1 MKKLISMILVI
12 LLVLPVNLI
21 GYAASDITPPK
32 LINVSINM
40 KELKVGDVLK
50 ITFELAPDLESGH
63 NTDPIAQSSMVELRH
78 SSGEK
83 TNGVNFYIG
92 NNKFQFERE
101 IDSEFLQGEWNIEY
115 VTFRDNAGNSSSYHI
130 EDDAILKALS
140 FNVKDGAVVPVKPEL
155 RGLTILTPQV
165 SVGEDAKVN
174 LDVYDPS
181 NIIVQGTVDFVH
193 KETGNRYNTLLTKKL
208 DDSTWEA
215 ILTVPD
221 DMKNGEWYVEEV
233 SLGTRYTSY
242 RFFKKDYNFLQNK
255 KITISGGL
263 NDITAPIFHSIDIS
277 KSSVQVGDTFEVTV
291 EAEDKETKIK
301 DVTVAFGNKL
311 TTHTLYTPDEWTEK
325 DGKYKFTVQ
334 VPIGQLPGE
343 YVLKHINITD
353 TANNTNWVM
362 PMHLKNVPEINIQS
376 IFTGTDGDF
385 NSILT
390 GSTFDPMYNVKA
402 ISNYEGNLT
411 NDITY
416 NGNVDTQTKGVY
428 LVTYSVESNN
438 QNYTYKDYRWVSVND
453 ENTLDNSTDVSTAYF
468 KSNVDVVVPSNLNVS
483 LKSKSTNISVNGKAQ
498 VTSEGEYTATINSSS
513 STQARALSSSGS
525 PQTSQFKFVI
535 DRTLPTTKLNNINSA
550 STSVTGL
557 TEPNAKLALNIK
569 DITYAGK
576 ADSTGKFTIKFP
588 KQKVNTNYSI
598 QAKDLAGNIG
608 KEVSGKVV
616 LPLTVNSISN
626 RSTTVSGTSVPYASV
641 KMYINNK
648 YVKQTKVNS
657 KGEFK
662 LAISSLSPGKIVKV
676 VVNTKDA
683 STSFTRK
690 VSDKIAP
697 VIQSIDKV
705 TSNST
710 YVSGKVEKYA
720 KIRVDWMEYQG
731 VIAEGKALSNGSF
744 KIKIQKLKKGSTLR
758 IWATD
763 AAGNESY
770 KIIKVN

>member
-1 MKKLISMILVI
+1 MKKLISMILVL

-63 NTDPIAQSSMVELRH
+63 NTDPIAQSSMLQLIH

-92 NNKFQFERE
+92 DNKFQYERK

-155 RGLTILTPQV
+155 RGMTVLTPTA
-165 SVGEDAKVN
+165 SVGDDVKFKVEI
-174 LDVYDPS
+174 YDPS
-181 NIIVQGTVDFVH
+181 NIITRGYVDLVH
-193 KETGNRYNTLLTKKL
+193 KKTGSRQMASLRKKL
-208 DDSTWEA
+208 DGTNWEA

-221 DMKNGEWYVEEV
+221 EMKNGDWYIDAV
-233 SLGTRYTSY
+233 SLGTPYYSY
-242 RFFKKDYNFLQNK
+242 RFKKDDYAFLQNK
-255 KITISGGL
+255 NITIFGGL
-263 NDITAPIFHSIDIS
+263 NDFTAPIFHSIDIT
-277 KSSVQVGDTFEVTV
+277 KSSVQVGDSFEVTV
-291 EAEDKETKIK
+291 EAEDKGSKIK
-301 DVTVAFGNKL
+301 DVSVAFGNKFSQ
-311 TTHTLYTPDEWTEK
+311 HTLYTPNDWTEK
-325 DGKYKFTVQ
+325 DGKFKFTVK
-334 VPIGQLPGE
+334 VPIGQQPGE
-343 YVLKHINITD
+343 YVLEHIYISD

-376 IFTGTDGDF
+376 IFTGTDGAF

-402 ISNYEGNLT
+402 ISNYEGDLT

-428 LVTYSVESNN
+428 LLTYSVESNH

-468 KSNVDVVVPSNLNVS
+468 KSNVDVVVPSNVNVS
-483 LKSKSTNISVNGKAQ
+483 LKSKSTNTSVNGKAQ
-498 VTSEGEYTATINSSS
+498 VTSEGEYTATISSS
-513 STQARALSSSGS
+513 PSTQARALSSSGS
-525 PQTSQFKFVI
+525 SQTSQFKFVI
-535 DRTLPTTKLNNINSA
+535 DRTLPTTKVSNINST

-557 TEPNAKLALNIK
+557 TEPNAKVALNIN

-576 ADSTGKFTIKFP
+576 ADSTGKFTINFP
-588 KQKVNTNYSI
+588 KQKVNTIYSI
-598 QAKDLAGNIG
+598 QATDLAGNIG

-626 RSTTVSGTSVPYASV
+626 RSTIVSGTSVPYAIV

-662 LAISSLSPGKIVKV
+662 FAISSLSPGKNVKV

-720 KIRVDWMEYQG
+720 EIRVDWMEYQG
-731 VIAEGKALSNGSF
+731 VIGEGKALSNGTF